1 VKENIKTQL
10 KIKLIAALG
19 EDCKCKPSESI
30 IDTDKIECMTDPIVR
45 YTGQISDWS
54 SPKYTVEQ
62 LSKFINSWRA
72 VIEVDLNEIVKLS
85 LNVTNSHSIVE
96 ELGSGDG
103 GPGPGG
109 VTDHDDWGSGIV
121 TIEDSI
127 PGDGD
132 DGGKDEEDKDLA
144 NVGGLDGG
152 VSGELRLQVVGYFTA
167 VCIAALA
174 LLFSSA

>member
-1 VKENIKTQL
+1 
-10 KIKLIAALG
+10 
-19 EDCKCKPSESI
+19 
-30 IDTDKIECMTDPIVR
+30 MTDPIVR

-72 VIEVDLNEIVKLS
+72 VIEVDFNEIVKFS
-85 LNVTNSHSIVE
+85 FNITNSHTIVE

-103 GPGPGG
+103 GPDPE
-109 VTDHDDWGSGIV
+109 DGSGEIV

-127 PGDGD
+127 SGDGD
-132 DGGKDEEDKDLA
+132 GKDEEDKDLA
-144 NVGGLDGG
+144 NVGGL

-167 VCIAALA
+167 LCIAALA
-174 LLFSSA
+174 LLLSSA